1 MGCSVDTDRVTRW
14 ITIGANLAILVG
26 LVLVLVELSQNRL
39 MMRAQIRHDL
49 SMGIVEML
57 NVPANNRQLSD
68 VLYRAQTGEDLN
80 GPDLFQF
87 QLRTN
92 ALFRYW
98 ENVHYQYRL
107 GLYDRAEFEKQR
119 DAWQA
124 FFASTPPGREYWC
137 AVRTLYSLEFMTE
150 MDQLMVDSQ
159 C

>member
-1 MGCSVDTDRVTRW
+1 MTRW
-14 ITIGANLAILVG
+14 LTIGANFAILVG
-26 LVLVLVELSQNRL
+26 LVLVLVELNQNRL

-57 NVPANNRQLSD
+57 KTPANNRQLSD
-68 VLYRAQTGEDLN
+68 LLYRAESGEELS

-107 GLYDRAEFEKQR
+107 GLYDRTEFEKQR
-119 DAWQA
+119 DAWEA
-124 FFASTPPGREYWC
+124 FFARSQAHRDYWC
-137 AVRTLYSLEFMTE
+137 AVRTLYSTEFMTE
-150 MDQLMVDSQ
+150 MDRLMTDSP

>member
-1 MGCSVDTDRVTRW
+1 MDTDRMTRW
-14 ITIGANLAILVG
+14 LTIGANFAILVG
-26 LVLVLVELSQNRL
+26 LVLVLVELNQNRL

-57 NVPANNRQLSD
+57 NTPANNRQLSD
-68 VLYRAQTGEDLN
+68 VLYRVQSGEELS

-107 GLYDRAEFEKQR
+107 GLYDRTEFEKQR
-119 DAWQA
+119 DAWEA
-124 FFASTPPGREYWC
+124 FFASSQANRDYWC
-137 AVRTLYSLEFMTE
+137 AVRTLYSTDFMTE
-150 MDQLMVDSQ
+150 MDRLMTDSP

>member
-1 MGCSVDTDRVTRW
+1 MDTDRMTRW
-14 ITIGANLAILVG
+14 LTIVANFAILVG
-26 LVLVLVELSQNRL
+26 LVLVLVELNQNRL

-57 NVPANNRQLSD
+57 NTPANNRQLSD
-68 VLYRAQTGEDLN
+68 LLYRAESGEELS

-87 QLRTN
+87 QLRSN

-107 GLYDRAEFEKQR
+107 GLYDRTEFEKQR
-119 DAWQA
+119 DAWEA
-124 FFASTPPGREYWC
+124 FFARSQAHRDYWC
-137 AVRTLYSLEFMTE
+137 AVRTLYSAEFMTE
-150 MDQLMVDSQ
+150 MDRLITDSP

>member
-1 MGCSVDTDRVTRW
+1 MTRW
-14 ITIGANLAILVG
+14 LTIVANFAILVG
-26 LVLVLVELSQNRL
+26 LVLVLVELNQNRL

-57 NVPANNRQLSD
+57 NTPANNRQLSD
-68 VLYRAQTGEDLN
+68 LLYRAESGEELS

-87 QLRTN
+87 QLRSN

-107 GLYDRAEFEKQR
+107 GLYDRTEFEKQR
-119 DAWQA
+119 DAWEA
-124 FFASTPPGREYWC
+124 FFARSQAHRDYWC
-137 AVRTLYSLEFMTE
+137 AVRTLYSAEFMTE
-150 MDQLMVDSQ
+150 MDRLITDSP